1 MHSKL
6 DICFVIVHIYAALFA
21 LALIALAVVGPF
33 LAVRDGEAWVI
44 PFLLACGVLGVM
56 LLRLLIGAY
65 RDAWR
70 RLRQLVAAAMANRKH

>member
-6 DICFVIVHIYAALFA
+6 DIYFLIVHIYAALFA
-21 LALIALAVVGPF
+21 LVLIALAVVGPF

-70 RLRQLVAAAMANRKH
+70 HRRDPAAYVED